1 MKVVMFIPFLIAA
14 VSAHSQ
20 YMNGLMF
27 RDPKA
32 FVATFANADHDAI
45 NKVIE
50 MVNGMIQT
58 GKDEVAAATKK
69 YNDAAAVAVEKDE
82 ALDVAQGDLIYAK
95 GELEIV
101 TIDSIAAQT
110 LADLKETEE
119 ANALAA
125 QNLAYVN
132 LEILQYYLDDETA
145 RVTRERATLEEAIEI
160 LEDLK
165 ENKVPEG
172 RRLLSAPSTVAFL
185 ANLASQGLKVDPQAV
200 NSVLALIA
208 DILEEND
215 NLQAA
220 AESNVVDATASHE
233 QSKVDYQDAIDA
245 HVAAVNALGKK
256 LEDKGMYE
264 SEVAKYTIV
273 HTDAKDAKNAA
284 DNEAA
289 TLKET
294 MHSEETRVA
303 GENKD
308 LEEVKDLLKGLL

>member
-69 YNDAAAVAVEKDE
+69 YNDAAAVAVEKGE

-256 LEDKGMYE
+256 IGRQRN
-264 SEVAKYTIV
+264 V
-273 HTDAKDAKNAA
+273 
-284 DNEAA
+284 
-289 TLKET
+289 
-294 MHSEETRVA
+294 
-303 GENKD
+303 
-308 LEEVKDLLKGLL
+308 

>member
-1 MKVVMFIPFLIAA
+1 MVAMFIPFLIVA

-58 GKDEVAAATKK
+58 GNEEVAAAEKA
-69 YNDAAAVAVEKDE
+69 YSDASATASDKAAELAT
-82 ALDVAQGDLIYAK
+82 AQDKLIYSK

-101 TIDSIAAQT
+101 KADAVKAQT
-110 LADLKETEE
+110 LLDLKRSEE
-119 ANALAA
+119 AAALSEM
-125 QNLAYVN
+125 NLANVN
-132 LEILQYYLDDETA
+132 LDILTYYLGEETA
-145 RVTRERATLEEAIEI
+145 RVKRERATLEEAIAI

-172 RRLLSAPSTVAFL
+172 RRLLSTPSTVAFL
-185 ANLASQGLKVDPQAV
+185 ANLASQGLKVDPEAV
-200 NSVLALIA
+200 NVVLGLIA

-220 AESNVVDATASHE
+220 AQKNVDDADDYHE
-233 QSKVDYQDAIDA
+233 ESKVSYQNAIDA
-245 HVAAVNALGKK
+245 HVAAEAANQKK
-256 LEDKGMYE
+256 LEEKGMYE
-264 SEVAKYTIV
+264 SEVAQDTIV
-273 HTDAKDAKNAA
+273 HNDALEASNTANGEKAA
-284 DNEAA
+284 A
-289 TLKET
+289 KET
-294 MHSEETRVA
+294 MESERTRVKS
-303 GENKD
+303 ENLD
-308 LEEVKDLLKGLL
+308 LEEVKSLLKELL